1 MRGRPLKLFG
11 LIVLALVSGSAG
23 ADEPFRPTLPEP
35 LLAEAAA
42 FQSYMTEAQ
51 TIPLTFKDGAQIE
64 KALEVAGGYHHEQL
78 MRGAVVAGAVAA
90 LSEPSF
96 VESLRA
102 IPADRRAMLADMIAR
117 NPWMVVSLAGAPAA
131 AARVDAAVGGPA
143 SRLAGNGAAVK
154 QFAYDMQKQAWSKEV
169 SPRHPEILK
178 TARTL
183 SETVRKATPE
193 ELAAFKALLETT
205 PAAVTAPAIAGTR
218 PYSRLTLRSLSLAAM
233 TALGQSKD
241 EQLDLMTYAI
251 AEPDSD
257 QCLRMAKLNLFQC
270 LAVAGPRYEDVFCL
284 GQHLIID
291 TGQCLVK
298 EFSVPA
304 PATTATAAP
313 ATTGDGGR
321 P

>member
-1 MRGRPLKLFG
+1 VRGRVFRTFG
-11 LIVLALVSGSAG
+11 LALLALVAGSAG

-51 TIPLTFKDGAQIE
+51 TIPLAFKNGAEVE

-90 LSEPSF
+90 LGEPSF
-96 VESLRA
+96 VEGLRA
-102 IPADRRAMLADMIAR
+102 IPADRRAILADMIAR
-117 NPWMVVSLAGAPAA
+117 NPWIVVSLAGAPAA
-131 AARVDAAVGGPA
+131 AARVDVAVGGPSA
-143 SRLAGNGAAVK
+143 RLAGNGAAVK
-154 QFAYDMQKQAWSKEV
+154 QSAYDMQKQAWSKEV
-169 SPRHPEILK
+169 SPRHPELLK

-183 SETVRKATPE
+183 SETARKATPE
-193 ELAAFKALLETT
+193 EIAAFRLLLEAPA
-205 PAAVTAPAIAGTR
+205 PAAAPTAGGPRT
-218 PYSRLTLRSLSLAAM
+218 YSRLTQRALSVAAM
-233 TALGQSKD
+233 TALGSSRD
-241 EQLDLMTYAI
+241 ENLDLLTYAM

-298 EFSVPA
+298 EFGGPALSA
-304 PATTATAAP
+304 PAATP
-313 ATTGDGGR
+313 ATH
-321 P
+321 